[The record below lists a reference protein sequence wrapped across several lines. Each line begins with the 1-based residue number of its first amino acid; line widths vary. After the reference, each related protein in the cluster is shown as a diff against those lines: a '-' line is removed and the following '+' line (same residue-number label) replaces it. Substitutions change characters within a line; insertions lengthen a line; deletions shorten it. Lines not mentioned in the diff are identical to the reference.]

1 MGYKKQGFKDRI
13 YDADGNVTQ
22 EGTELHA
29 EHLIKI
35 EDAILANE
43 QNSSGNSL
51 QGLNVLCL
59 GDSITVGQGISN
71 ASEKW
76 TNILKNKYGWNLT
89 VNAAGGIGLSSY
101 YYTLK
106 GETDVSIC
114 KKAESISSMSVKPDI
129 VTVWGGHNDT
139 TYRYSPVG
147 TWGDD
152 TNSFKG
158 ALKHI
163 AEQVHTYAPKA
174 TLFVLS
180 QEWYSAPITLKVPEG
195 TTDTEYDF
203 DKAIFEGAY
212 KYGWIPINM
221 RLCGITQYT
230 KNTYTSDGIHPNASG
245 AKLIA
250 DYLEHELAKHYR
262 IK

>member
-1 MGYKKQGFKDRI
+1 MGYQRQNFEDDKTILKAQ
-13 YDADGNVTQ
+13 
-22 EGTELHA
+22 
-29 EHLIKI
+29 HLKNM
-35 EDAILANE
+35 EEAILENE
-43 QNSSGNSL
+43 KAVKSL
-51 QGLNVLCL
+51 YGLNVLCL

-71 ASEKW
+71 TADKW
-76 TNILKNKYGWNLT
+76 NYSLANKYGWNLT
-89 VNAAGGIGLSSY
+89 VKAQGGIGLSSY

-106 GETDVSIC
+106 GETDNSIC
-114 KKAESISSMSVKPDI
+114 KRADSISSMSVKPDI
-129 VTVWGGHNDT
+129 VIVWGGHNDT

-147 TWGDD
+147 TWEDD

-158 ALKHI
+158 ALKYI

-180 QEWYSAPITLKVPEG
+180 QEWYSAPIKLKVPEG
-195 TTDTEYDF
+195 TTDTDFDF
-203 DKAIFEGAY
+203 DKAIFEGAI
-212 KYGWIPINM
+212 KYGWVPINM

-250 DYLEHELAKHYR
+250 DYLEYELAKYYR
-262 IK
+262 ISKE